1 MVYRG
6 PMNERVATLRPGRR
20 PRLRAERVTPEP
32 QPCCLALSPVLR
44 FGEKV
49 QSEVHAVDCP
59 IPSFL
64 SMLSEPTRI

>member
-32 QPCCLALSPVLR
+32 QPCCLALSPVRR
-44 FGEKV
+44 FGAKELD
-49 QSEVHAVDCP
+49 EVHAVDCP
-59 IPSFL
+59 VPDFIRSLHRP
-64 SMLSEPTRI
+64 E